1 MKSTSAANVLFAAC
15 LLSCMCGGAF
25 AQTNAASSGTNQ
37 PPAGA
42 QAGQQP
48 SDAPPEAPNEED
60 RQTPVLQVTSV
71 EVMRSTHGPAL
82 DVIRAR
88 GLTSTDGW
96 EEGELVPLTSTPSS
110 DGILDLIF
118 VARAPADAME
128 ATGFAEIE
136 AIFPLEPGHPYKGVR
151 VTGASGPVTLKT
163 LPGYAEAA
171 FVQEDCNKCI
181 GKIFVPKGGT
191 PPAGQ
196 DEASIVKEEHLPKTL
211 RIMKLSD
218 GIAKQDSDPNR
229 LTLVIDDDGK
239 IVTAVWD

>member
-25 AQTNAASSGTNQ
+25 AQTNAASSGINQ

-110 DGILDLIF
+110 DGI
-118 VARAPADAME
+118 
-128 ATGFAEIE
+128 
-136 AIFPLEPGHPYKGVR
+136 
-151 VTGASGPVTLKT
+151 
-163 LPGYAEAA
+163 
-171 FVQEDCNKCI
+171 
-181 GKIFVPKGGT
+181 
-191 PPAGQ
+191 
-196 DEASIVKEEHLPKTL
+196 
-211 RIMKLSD
+211 
-218 GIAKQDSDPNR
+218 
-229 LTLVIDDDGK
+229 
-239 IVTAVWD
+239 